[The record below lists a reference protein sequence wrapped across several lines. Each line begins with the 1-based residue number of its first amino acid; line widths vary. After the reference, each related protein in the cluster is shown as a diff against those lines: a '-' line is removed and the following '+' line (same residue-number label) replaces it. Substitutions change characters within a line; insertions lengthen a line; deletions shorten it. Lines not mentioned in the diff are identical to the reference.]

1 LYWLY
6 LHHKEDLPDLFKII
20 GKQMTKLENVAERT
34 GKAEGI
40 TRKIW
45 LFGLG
50 IYCQGVEKIQ
60 SKFEVING
68 VKACLLEKLVSK
80 GETMTA
86 DTKESVNENIK
97 EQTDVDK
104 RVADVRK
111 KLGLDTSDTDT
122 KIAELS
128 QKINALTEIV
138 GKLS

>member
-1 LYWLY
+1 MI
-6 LHHKEDLPDLFKII
+6 EDLQDLFKII
-20 GKQMTKLENVAERT
+20 GKQMTKLENVAERVGT
-34 GKAEGI
+34 AEGI
-40 TRKIW
+40 ARKIW
-45 LFGLG
+45 LFSLG
-50 IYCQGVEKIQ
+50 IYSQGVEEIQ
-60 SKFEVING
+60 SKFETVNG
-68 VKACLLEKLVSK
+68 FKACLLEKLVSK
-80 GETMTA
+80 GEKMTA

-97 EQTDVDK
+97 ERTAVDK

>member
-1 LYWLY
+1 
-6 LHHKEDLPDLFKII
+6 
-20 GKQMTKLENVAERT
+20 MTKLEHVAERVGT
-34 GKAEGI
+34 AEEI
-40 TRKIW
+40 ARKIW

-60 SKFEVING
+60 SKFETINSL
-68 VKACLLEKLVSK
+68 KTCLLEKLISK

-86 DTKESVNENIK
+86 DTKKSVNENTK
-97 EQTDVDK
+97 EQTAVDK